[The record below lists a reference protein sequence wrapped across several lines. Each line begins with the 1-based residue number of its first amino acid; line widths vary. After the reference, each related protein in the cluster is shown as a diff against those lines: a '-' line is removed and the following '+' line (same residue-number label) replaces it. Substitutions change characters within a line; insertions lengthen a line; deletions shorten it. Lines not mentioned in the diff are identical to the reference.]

1 MFFLSSDLR
10 NANGFL
16 RSIQL
21 PEVSSV
27 FNGVLNARL
36 GRWVLAREFQ
46 NH

>member
-21 PEVSSV
+21 PEVISV
-27 FNGVLNARL
+27 FNAILNARL
-36 GRWVLAREFQ
+36 VCWHIAKGFQ